1 MQQSQQDPQ
10 LSPQQ
15 KKLISYTV
23 KDIVVEEAPCFP
35 IKQVTLSIKN
45 NHDNQYQAKDFSY
58 LLKPLNND
66 KKNYW

>member
-1 MQQSQQDPQ
+1 MYGDEIYLCNKALDPQ

-35 IKQVTLSIKN
+35 IKQVTLLDKN
-45 NHDNQYQAKDFSY
+45 NHDNQYQAKDFSCY
-58 LLKPLNND
+58 
-66 KKNYW
+66 

>member
-35 IKQVTLSIKN
+35 IKQVTLSIKIIMTIN
-45 NHDNQYQAKDFSY
+45 IR
-58 LLKPLNND
+58 LKISPI
-66 KKNYW
+66 Y